1 MDDASSRALF
11 AGISGHQ
18 KESHV
23 WQFSLHFTKTP
34 LYIGVVGVCS
44 KYPNTRSVVPYLGL
58 TTQLLIIIGVYPSQ
72 TSFDSEIFCIGQAGM
87 VLVALSA
94 SNMFMMK
101 RFVRNVVEGLLLMI
115 FIVLLVITSYNDLYY
130 LSGQLGAFS
139 MIAFTVRWMIIR
151 FERFSMKKQVAC
163 IENTLKKAQEIE
175 EEKLRVVE
183 KTKQSV
189 SNSLPVHVAQKFMYM
204 VVLREFHGKV
214 QILTLKNTLF
224 YVK

>member
-1 MDDASSRALF
+1 M
-11 AGISGHQ
+11 I
-18 KESHV
+18 
-23 WQFSLHFTKTP
+23 KTP

-58 TTQLLIIIGVYPSQ
+58 TTQLLIILGVYPSQ